1 MKRVRSI
8 CLFILVTLPLGVIA
22 SEFPYRSEYP
32 DVKTIELSELRA
44 MMTEVDIVDVRSKLE
59 FDVLHVKGAKHITLS
74 NKGFENKVKKLIS
87 NSKAIVFYCNGIT
100 CRKSYVAAQRAMAV
114 GVNNVVAFDGGVF
127 SWAEVYPQDSILLGA
142 TLDDKNKIISN
153 DKFDEHL
160 LEPSDFK
167 EQASNSETLVV
178 DVRDPIQRDI
188 LIFTNVGSRNIPIE
202 RFESFLKTQSKDQKI
217 MIYDAVGKQ
226 VQWLQYIL
234 EGQGYSNY
242 YFMKD
247 GVEGFV
253 EAGLQ

>member
-1 MKRVRSI
+1 M
-8 CLFILVTLPLGVIA
+8 
-22 SEFPYRSEYP
+22 
-32 DVKTIELSELRA
+32 
-44 MMTEVDIVDVRSKLE
+44 
-59 FDVLHVKGAKHITLS
+59 
-74 NKGFENKVKKLIS
+74 
-87 NSKAIVFYCNGIT
+87 
-100 CRKSYVAAQRAMAV
+100 
-114 GVNNVVAFDGGVF
+114 F
-127 SWAEVYPQDSILLGA
+127 SWAEAYPQDSILLGA
-142 TLDDKNKIISN
+142 TLNDKDKIISK
-153 DKFDEHL
+153 DKFGEHL

-188 LIFTNVGSRNIPIE
+188 LILTNVGSRNIPIE